1 MPGVTI
7 YHNPRCSKSRQT
19 LQLLRE
25 HSVEPVIVE
34 YLKHPL
40 SEARIKQ
47 LLKMLNIE
55 PRELLRKSEAEYREL
70 RLDDPEISPASL
82 IKAMA
87 AHPQLIERPI
97 VVSGGKAVLGRPPE
111 RVLEII

>member
-1 MPGVTI
+1 MPDVTI

-19 LQLLRE
+19 LQLLRDQG
-25 HSVEPVIVE
+25 VEPVIVE

-47 LLKMLNIE
+47 LLKMLDIE
-55 PRELLRKSEAEYREL
+55 PRELLRKSEAEYRQL
-70 RLDDPEISPASL
+70 RLDDPKINPASL
-82 IKAMA
+82 VKAMA

-97 VVSGGKAVLGRPPE
+97 VVSGRRAALGRPPE